1 VDRGGEP
8 AKIALGLLKL
18 TVPFPLD
25 LKQIDKAD
33 AKSLYESSAATD
45 YRAAVTVSP
54 YQHAAPPR
62 WPLQPIRTD
71 LHVL

>member
-18 TVPFPLD
+18 TVPFRWN

-45 YRAAVTVSP
+45 YRAAVTVSACCSTSLATAADP
-54 YQHAAPPR
+54 Y
-62 WPLQPIRTD
+62 
-71 LHVL
+71 